1 MNISRTD
8 AAAMPSMGTKAVI
21 GNMAN
26 LKLRTE
32 EDTKILP
39 PILRLPVE
47 LRIQIY
53 ECYIYESTKNQTPPG
68 NDTTAW
74 LSPDWDK
81 QNKTKDRS
89 YFRGVFT
96 EMRVLLNLCRQIRE
110 DVALLSTPMTALVL
124 DVGNKQWKTIDP
136 KILGSVWVRVK
147 TSDSITAAKLR
158 VEQQVEGLIGCVIAG
173 GKEHHFGIMP
183 ELGFKVFK
191 KDVCVGLGRRIL
203 GGNLG
208 IMRDR
213 PVDGIGKGIPV
224 GLPAGVKV
232 KRLFAVAD
240 Y

>member
-1 MNISRTD
+1 
-8 AAAMPSMGTKAVI
+8 MPSMGTKAVI

-53 ECYIYESTKNQTPPG
+53 EYYIYDSTRNQTPPG

-81 QNKTKDRS
+81 QNKNKDRS
-89 YFRGVFT
+89 YFRRVLT

-110 DVALLSTPMTALVL
+110 DVALLSTPMTALAL
-124 DVGNKQWKTIDP
+124 DVGNKQWRTIDP

-158 VEQQVEGLIGCVIAG
+158 VEQQVEGLIGCVVAG
-173 GKEHHFGIMP
+173 GKEHHFGIMYFTDKL
-183 ELGFKVFK
+183 EMGIKVFK
-191 KDVCVGLGRRIL
+191 KDVRIGLGRRIL
-203 GGNLG
+203 RNDLG
-208 IMRDR
+208 VMRDW
-213 PVDGIGKGIPV
+213 PADGIGKGTPV
-224 GLPAGVKV
+224 GLPTGVKV
-232 KRLFAVAD
+232 KRLIAVGD